1 MNEIEK
7 FAYFYSD
14 SEEFVE
20 ENIEMYREMEKIK
33 KKVYELIKDK
43 MKDYDITIANYERGI
58 TFRNKKTKDII
69 SMYMEF

>member
-1 MNEIEK
+1 MSEVEK

-33 KKVYELIKDK
+33 KKVYNLIKDK
-43 MKDYDITIANYERGI
+43 MKDYDIRIADYESSI
-58 TFRNKKTKDII
+58 QFTNKKTKETII
-69 SMYMEF
+69 MNMEF